1 MQPIVSNTSRAH
13 QKHIAM
19 KLYTVTLLLASIASA
34 NAFAPR
40 LTVTPIESSLS
51 FASSPPNDPEL
62 ADAIA
67 DVRAAAKAFG
77 DETEHFANMWIDRM
91 LSGEQE
97 GVAAGLLEE
106 CVIDDGEKCQR
117 FEQALKRLDALLG
130 VGASEQY

>member
-1 MQPIVSNTSRAH
+1 
-13 QKHIAM
+13 M
-19 KLYTVTLLLASIASA
+19 KFSTVKLLLASIATV
-34 NAFAPR
+34 NAFAPAPS
-40 LTVTPIESSLS
+40 VTQITTSLRE
-51 FASSPPNDPEL
+51 ASAPPNDPEL

-67 DVRAAAKAFG
+67 DVRAAAKDFS

-117 FEQALKRLDALLG
+117 FEQALKRLDTLLG